1 MWILG
6 LKGLY
11 QVTLVCGLYCECQPR
26 KHAKFLCSLRCYSL
40 SFFFQWLE
48 EGSYISLTWKLTDR
62 KLVITFNLFMKKS
75 LMSDSERQKLIS
87 KSCDVTLK
95 AACKEIHA

>member
-1 MWILG
+1 MPTQEACKVSL
-6 LKGLY
+6 
-11 QVTLVCGLYCECQPR
+11 QPTLLFP
-26 KHAKFLCSLRCYSL
+26 